1 MSTIKGELSYEPGNT
16 TAFGL
21 ALFGVPATGSTI
33 TYFNNAGESG
43 SATVLT
49 VDYGGSFGIAEF
61 EITVDTPLT
70 VDNSESTIIFTV
82 NTAET
87 INLGVPVPNSNYYG
101 YGNGNGNGLQ
111 TYMFAPGPIFS
122 TGETIHYIDTYTG
135 SGSTATVTTLTDSD
149 GDNIV
154 SVQAFEVDVSLD
166 DSYYIVYRDLG
177 GNLDPRTIQKF
188 LANRR

>member
-1 MSTIKGELSYEPGNT
+1 M
-16 TAFGL
+16 
-21 ALFGVPATGSTI
+21 
-33 TYFNNAGESG
+33 
-43 SATVLT
+43 
-49 VDYGGSFGIAEF
+49 
-61 EITVDTPLT
+61 
-70 VDNSESTIIFTV
+70 
-82 NTAET
+82 
-87 INLGVPVPNSNYYG
+87 GVPVPNSNYYG

-111 TYMFAPGPIFS
+111 TYMFAPGPMFS
-122 TGETIHYIDTYTG
+122 TGETIHYIDIYTG